1 MSELNDQT
9 RPSARHR
16 DEHNAPLTKSQ
27 SVLKNAARQGKSGHR
42 MSVVAGVVAAALGV
56 ASLGTAANAALT
68 LPEASRVAGTQASA
82 QVNTNKSAEI
92 SASLNAAAEKG
103 AADRAAA
110 DAAAKAAADA
120 AAKAAADKA
129 AAEKAAADQ
138 AAAAQAAAE
147 KAAADQAAA
156 QAAAEKAAADA
167 AAKQAADAAAAA
179 AAAEAAAAAAAP
191 KAVDD
196 PAAAKAYALS
206 ILGNYGWGPGEM
218 TALNTLW
225 EKESNW
231 RTTAM
236 NASSGA
242 YGIVQSLPASK
253 MATVGPD
260 WETNYQTQI
269 KWGLNYIKERYGSPS
284 AALGFHLANNWY

>member
-1 MSELNDQT
+1 MSEFNDQT

-16 DEHNAPLTKSQ
+16 DEDNAPQNKSQ
-27 SVLKNAARQGKSGHR
+27 AVLKNAARQGKSGHR

-68 LPEASRVAGTQASA
+68 LPEASRVAGTQAAA
-82 QVNTNKSAEI
+82 QVSNNKSAEI
-92 SASLNAAAEKG
+92 SASLDAAATKG
-103 AADRAAA
+103 AADR
-110 DAAAKAAADA
+110 
-120 AAKAAADKA
+120 AAADKA
-129 AAEKAAADQ
+129 AAEKAAAD
-138 AAAAQAAAE
+138 
-147 KAAADQAAA
+147 KAVAD

-196 PAAAKAYALS
+196 PAAAKAYAAS
-206 ILGNYGWGPGEM
+206 ILGSYGWSAAEM

-231 RTTAM
+231 RTTAT

-242 YGIVQSLPASK
+242 YGIVQSLPAGK
-253 MATVGPD
+253 MASAGAD
-260 WETNYQTQI
+260 WQTNYQTQI

-284 AALGFHLANNWY
+284 AALAFHLANNWY

>member
-16 DEHNAPLTKSQ
+16 DQNDTQLTKSQ
-27 SVLKNAARQGKSGHR
+27 TVLKKAAREGKSGKR
-42 MSVVAGVVAAALGV
+42 MPVVAGVIAAALGV
-56 ASLGTAANAALT
+56 ASLGTAANAALN
-68 LPEASRVAGTQASA
+68 LPEASRVAETQTAVEASNA
-82 QVNTNKSAEI
+82 KAAEE
-92 SASLNAAAEKG
+92 AAAAKKAADEKAAAANAAA
-103 AADRAAA
+103 D
-110 DAAAKAAADA
+110 
-120 AAKAAADKA
+120 KAAADKA
-129 AAEKAAADQ
+129 AADKAAADKAAADQ

-156 QAAAEKAAADA
+156 EKAAADA
-167 AAKQAADAAAAA
+167 AAKQAADAAAA

-196 PAAAKAYALS
+196 PAAAKAYAAS
-206 ILGNYGWGPGEM
+206 ILGSYGWSASEM

-225 EKESNW
+225 EKESGW
-231 RTTAM
+231 RTTAT

-242 YGIVQSLPASK
+242 YGIVQSLPAGK
-253 MATVGPD
+253 MASVGAD
-260 WETNYQTQI
+260 WQTNYQTQI

-284 AALGFHLANNWY
+284 AALAFHLANNWY

>member
-16 DEHNAPLTKSQ
+16 DQNDSPLKKSQ
-27 SVLKNAARQGKSGHR
+27 TLLKKAAREGKSGNR
-42 MSVVAGVVAAALGV
+42 MPVVAGVIAAALGV
-56 ASLGTAANAALT
+56 ASLGTAANAALN
-68 LPEASRVAGTQASA
+68 LPEASRVAETR
-82 QVNTNKSAEI
+82 T
-92 SASLNAAAEKG
+92 AAEASNAK
-103 AADRAAA
+103 AAEAA
-110 DAAAKAAADA
+110 AAAKKAADEKAA

-129 AAEKAAADQ
+129 AADKAAADKAAADKAAADQ

-156 QAAAEKAAADA
+156 EKAAADA
-167 AAKQAADAAAAA
+167 AAKQAADAAAA

-196 PAAAKAYALS
+196 PAAAKAYAAS
-206 ILGNYGWGPGEM
+206 ILGSYGWSASEM

-225 EKESNW
+225 EKESGW
-231 RTTAM
+231 RTTAT

-242 YGIVQSLPASK
+242 YGIVQSLPAGK
-253 MATVGPD
+253 MASAGAD
-260 WETNYQTQI
+260 WQTNYQTQI

-284 AALGFHLANNWY
+284 AALAFHLANNWY

>member
-16 DEHNAPLTKSQ
+16 DDINAPHGKSQ
-27 SVLKNAARQGKSGHR
+27 NVLKNAARQGKSGHR

-68 LPEASRVAGTQASA
+68 LPEASRVAGTQAAA
-82 QVNTNKSAEI
+82 QVSPNKSAEI

-103 AADRAAA
+103 AADRATA
-110 DAAAKAAADA
+110 DAAAKAAAE
-120 AAKAAADKA
+120 KA

-147 KAAADQAAA
+147 KAAAD

-196 PAAAKAYALS
+196 PAAAKAYAAS
-206 ILGNYGWGPGEM
+206 ILGNYGWSAAEM

-231 RTTAM
+231 RTTAT

-242 YGIVQSLPASK
+242 YGIVQSLPAGK
-253 MATVGPD
+253 MASAGAD
-260 WETNYQTQI
+260 WQTNYQTQI

>member
-1 MSELNDQT
+1 MSEFNDQT

-27 SVLKNAARQGKSGHR
+27 AVLKNAARQGKSGHR

-68 LPEASRVAGTQASA
+68 LPEVSRVAETQANA
-82 QVNTNKSAEI
+82 QVSNNKTAEI
-92 SASLNAAAEKG
+92 SASLDAAAAKG
-103 AADRAAA
+103 AADRAAV
-110 DAAAKAAADA
+110 DKAAAE
-120 AAKAAADKA
+120 KA

-138 AAAAQAAAE
+138 AAAEKAAAE
-147 KAAADQAAA
+147 KAAAD

-196 PAAAKAYALS
+196 PAAAKAYAAS
-206 ILGNYGWGPGEM
+206 ILGNYGWSASEM

-231 RTTAM
+231 KTTAT

-242 YGIVQSLPASK
+242 YGIVQSLPATK
-253 MATVGPD
+253 MATAGAD
-260 WETNYQTQI
+260 WQTNYQTQI

>member
-1 MSELNDQT
+1 MSEFNDQT

-27 SVLKNAARQGKSGHR
+27 AVLKNAARQGKSGHR

-68 LPEASRVAGTQASA
+68 LPEVSRVAETQANA
-82 QVNTNKSAEI
+82 QVSNNKTAEI
-92 SASLNAAAEKG
+92 SASLDAAAAKG
-103 AADRAAA
+103 AADRAAV
-110 DAAAKAAADA
+110 DKAAAE
-120 AAKAAADKA
+120 KA

-138 AAAAQAAAE
+138 AAAEKAAAE
-147 KAAADQAAA
+147 KAAAD

-196 PAAAKAYALS
+196 PAAAKAYAAS
-206 ILGNYGWGPGEM
+206 ILGNYGWSASEM

-231 RTTAM
+231 RTTAT

-253 MATVGPD
+253 MATAGAD
-260 WETNYQTQI
+260 WQTNYQTQI

>member
-1 MSELNDQT
+1 MSEFNDQS

-27 SVLKNAARQGKSGHR
+27 AVLKNAARQGKSGHR

-68 LPEASRVAGTQASA
+68 LPEASRVAGTQAAA
-82 QVNTNKSAEI
+82 QVSTNKSAEI
-92 SASLNAAAEKG
+92 AASLDAAAAKG
-103 AADRAAA
+103 ATDRAAA
-110 DAAAKAAADA
+110 DKAAAE
-120 AAKAAADKA
+120 KA

-206 ILGNYGWGPGEM
+206 ILGNYGWSAAEM

-231 RTTAM
+231 KTTAT

-242 YGIVQSLPASK
+242 YGIVQSLPAGK
-253 MATVGPD
+253 MASAGAD
-260 WETNYQTQI
+260 WQTNYQTQI

>member
-1 MSELNDQT
+1 MSEFNDQT

-27 SVLKNAARQGKSGHR
+27 TVLKNAARQGKSGHR

-56 ASLGTAANAALT
+56 ASLGTAANATLN
-68 LPEASRVAGTQASA
+68 LPEASRVAETQAAA
-82 QVNTNKSAEI
+82 QVSTNKTAEI
-92 SASLNAAAEKG
+92 SASLDAAAAKG
-103 AADRAAA
+103 AADRAAV
-110 DAAAKAAADA
+110 
-120 AAKAAADKA
+120 DKA
-129 AAEKAAADQ
+129 AAEKAAAEK
-138 AAAAQAAAE
+138 AAADLAAAEKAAAE
-147 KAAADQAAA
+147 KAAAD

-167 AAKQAADAAAAA
+167 AAKQAAA

-196 PAAAKAYALS
+196 PAAAKAYAAS
-206 ILGNYGWGPGEM
+206 ILGNYGWSASEM

-231 RTTAM
+231 KTTAT

-242 YGIVQSLPASK
+242 YGIVQSLPATK
-253 MATVGPD
+253 MATAGAD
-260 WETNYQTQI
+260 WQTNYQTQI

>member
-1 MSELNDQT
+1 MSEFNDQT

-27 SVLKNAARQGKSGHR
+27 TVLKNAARQGKSGHR

-56 ASLGTAANAALT
+56 ASLGTAANATLN
-68 LPEASRVAGTQASA
+68 LPEASRVAETQAAA
-82 QVNTNKSAEI
+82 QVSTNKTAEI
-92 SASLNAAAEKG
+92 SASLDAAAAKG
-103 AADRAAA
+103 AADRAAV
-110 DAAAKAAADA
+110 DKAAAEKAAVEKAAADQA
-120 AAKAAADKA
+120 AAEKA
-129 AAEKAAADQ
+129 AAEKAAAD
-138 AAAAQAAAE
+138 
-147 KAAADQAAA
+147 

-179 AAAEAAAAAAAP
+179 AAEAAAAAP

-196 PAAAKAYALS
+196 PAAAKAYAAS
-206 ILGNYGWGPGEM
+206 ILGNYGWSASEM

-231 RTTAM
+231 RTTAT

-253 MATVGPD
+253 MATAGAD
-260 WETNYQTQI
+260 WQTNYQTQI

>member
-1 MSELNDQT
+1 MSEFKDQT
-9 RPSARHR
+9 RHSARHR
-16 DEHNAPLTKSQ
+16 DEHHAPLTKSQ
-27 SVLKNAARQGKSGHR
+27 TVLKNAARQGKSGHR

-56 ASLGTAANAALT
+56 ASLGQAASAFNAPEISQVSSTQANAQID
-68 LPEASRVAGTQASA
+68 SRA
-82 QVNTNKSAEI
+82 QE
-92 SASLNAAAEKG
+92 NAAAE
-103 AADRAAA
+103 AAA
-110 DAAAKAAADA
+110 QAEAAQQAAAEKATAA
-120 AAKAAADKA
+120 KA

-138 AAAAQAAAE
+138 AAAAKAAAE

-156 QAAAEKAAADA
+156 EKAAAEQAA
-167 AAKQAADAAAAA
+167 AAK
-179 AAAEAAAAAAAP
+179 AAEAAAAAAAAAP

-196 PAAAKAYALS
+196 PAAAKAYAAS
-206 ILGNYGWGPGEM
+206 ILANYGWGSGEM

-231 RTTAM
+231 KTTAL
-236 NASSGA
+236 NTSSGA

-253 MATVGPD
+253 MATAGAD

-284 AALGFHLANNWY
+284 AALAFHLANNWY

>member
-1 MSELNDQT
+1 MSEFNDQT

-27 SVLKNAARQGKSGHR
+27 AVLKNAARQGKSGHR

-68 LPEASRVAGTQASA
+68 LPEVSRVAETQANA
-82 QVNTNKSAEI
+82 QVSNNKTAEI
-92 SASLNAAAEKG
+92 SASLDAAAAKG
-103 AADRAAA
+103 AADRAAV
-110 DAAAKAAADA
+110 DKAAAE
-120 AAKAAADKA
+120 KA

-138 AAAAQAAAE
+138 AAAEKATAE
-147 KAAADQAAA
+147 KAAAD

-167 AAKQAADAAAAA
+167 AAKQAADAAAAAA

-196 PAAAKAYALS
+196 PAAAKAYAAS
-206 ILGNYGWGPGEM
+206 ILGNYGWSASEM

-231 RTTAM
+231 KTTAT

-242 YGIVQSLPASK
+242 YGIVQSLPATK
-253 MATVGPD
+253 MATAGAD
-260 WETNYQTQI
+260 WQTNYQTQI

>member
-110 DAAAKAAADA
+110 DAAAKAAAD
-120 AAKAAADKA
+120 KA
-129 AAEKAAADQ
+129 AAEKAAADR
-138 AAAAQAAAE
+138 AAAE
-147 KAAADQAAA
+147 KAAAEKAAA

-284 AALGFHLANNWY
+284 AALSFHLANNWY

>member
-1 MSELNDQT
+1 MSEFNDQT

-27 SVLKNAARQGKSGHR
+27 AVLKNAARRGKTGQR

-56 ASLGTAANAALT
+56 ASLGQAANAAFN
-68 LPEASRVAGTQASA
+68 LPETSRASETQATA
-82 QVNTNKSAEI
+82 QVSDKSAEF
-92 SASLNAAAEKG
+92 SASLDAAAKKG

-110 DAAAKAAADA
+110 DEEAAAQAAAEKAAAEKATADKVA
-120 AAKAAADKA
+120 AEKA

-138 AAAAQAAAE
+138 A
-147 KAAADQAAA
+147 AAA

-179 AAAEAAAAAAAP
+179 AAAAAATP

-196 PAAAKAYALS
+196 PAAAKAYAAS
-206 ILGNYGWGPGEM
+206 ILANYGWGPGEM
-218 TALNTLW
+218 TALNALW

-231 RTTAM
+231 RTTAT
-236 NASSGA
+236 NTSSGA

-253 MATVGPD
+253 MATAGDD
-260 WETNYQTQI
+260 WLTNYQTQI

-284 AALGFHLANNWY
+284 AALAFHLANNWY

>member
-1 MSELNDQT
+1 MSEFNDQT

-68 LPEASRVAGTQASA
+68 LPEASRVAGTQAAA
-82 QVNTNKSAEI
+82 QVSANKSAEI
-92 SASLNAAAEKG
+92 SASLDAAAAKG
-103 AADRAAA
+103 AADR
-110 DAAAKAAADA
+110 
-120 AAKAAADKA
+120 AAADKA
-129 AAEKAAADQ
+129 AAEKAAAD
-138 AAAAQAAAE
+138 
-147 KAAADQAAA
+147 KAAAD

-167 AAKQAADAAAAA
+167 AAKQAADAAAAQAAAEKAAADAAAKQAADA

-196 PAAAKAYALS
+196 PAAAKAYAAS
-206 ILGNYGWGPGEM
+206 ILGNYGWSAAEM

-231 RTTAM
+231 RTTAT

-242 YGIVQSLPASK
+242 YGIVQSLPAGK
-253 MATVGPD
+253 MASAGAD
-260 WETNYQTQI
+260 WQTNYQTQI

>member
-1 MSELNDQT
+1 MSEFNDQT

-27 SVLKNAARQGKSGHR
+27 AVLKNAARQGKSGHR

-68 LPEASRVAGTQASA
+68 LPEASRVAGTQAAA
-82 QVNTNKSAEI
+82 QVSTNKSAEI
-92 SASLNAAAEKG
+92 SASLDAAAAKG

-110 DAAAKAAADA
+110 DKAAAE
-120 AAKAAADKA
+120 KA

-147 KAAADQAAA
+147 KAAAD

-196 PAAAKAYALS
+196 PAAAKAYAAS
-206 ILGNYGWGPGEM
+206 ILGNYGWSAAEM

-231 RTTAM
+231 RTTAT

-242 YGIVQSLPASK
+242 YGIVQSLPAGK
-253 MATVGPD
+253 MASAGAD
-260 WETNYQTQI
+260 WQTNYQTQI

>member
-16 DEHNAPLTKSQ
+16 DEHNAPLNKSQ
-27 SVLKNAARQGKSGHR
+27 AILKNAARQGKSGHR

-56 ASLGTAANAALT
+56 ASLGTAANAALN
-68 LPEASRVAGTQASA
+68 LPEASRVADTQAAA
-82 QVNTNKSAEI
+82 QVSTNKSAEI
-92 SASLNAAAEKG
+92 SASMDAAAAKG

-110 DAAAKAAADA
+110 D
-120 AAKAAADKA
+120 KAAADKA
-129 AAEKAAADQ
+129 AADKLAADQ

-147 KAAADQAAA
+147 KAAAD

-196 PAAAKAYALS
+196 PAAAKAYAAS
-206 ILGNYGWGPGEM
+206 ILGSYGWSAGEM

-225 EKESNW
+225 EKESGW
-231 RTTAM
+231 RTTAT

-242 YGIVQSLPASK
+242 YGIVQSLPAGK
-253 MATVGPD
+253 MASAGAD
-260 WETNYQTQI
+260 WQTNYQTQI

-284 AALGFHLANNWY
+284 AALAFHLANNWY

>member
-1 MSELNDQT
+1 MSEFNDQT

-27 SVLKNAARQGKSGHR
+27 AVLKNAARQGKSGHR

-68 LPEASRVAGTQASA
+68 LPEVSRVAETQANA
-82 QVNTNKSAEI
+82 QVSNNKSAEI
-92 SASLNAAAEKG
+92 SASLDAAAAKG

-110 DAAAKAAADA
+110 DKVAAEKAAVEKAAADQA
-120 AAKAAADKA
+120 AAEKA
-129 AAEKAAADQ
+129 AAEKAAAD
-138 AAAAQAAAE
+138 
-147 KAAADQAAA
+147 

-196 PAAAKAYALS
+196 PAAAKAYAAS
-206 ILGNYGWGPGEM
+206 ILGNYGWSASEM

-231 RTTAM
+231 KTTAT

-253 MATVGPD
+253 MATAGAD
-260 WETNYQTQI
+260 WQTNYQTQI

>member
-1 MSELNDQT
+1 MSEFNDQS

-16 DEHNAPLTKSQ
+16 DDHNAPLTKSQ
-27 SVLKNAARQGKSGHR
+27 AVLKNAAREGKSGHR

-82 QVNTNKSAEI
+82 QASSNKPAEI
-92 SASLNAAAEKG
+92 SASLDAAAAKG
-103 AADRAAA
+103 AADR
-110 DAAAKAAADA
+110 
-120 AAKAAADKA
+120 AAADKA
-129 AAEKAAADQ
+129 AAEKAAADKAAADQ
-138 AAAAQAAAE
+138 AAAAQAAAD
-147 KAAADQAAA
+147 KVAADQAAA

-179 AAAEAAAAAAAP
+179 AAAQAAEAAAAAAAP

-196 PAAAKAYALS
+196 PAAAKAYAAS
-206 ILGNYGWGPGEM
+206 VLGSYGWSAAEM

-231 RTTAM
+231 KTTAT

-253 MATVGPD
+253 MASVGAD
-260 WETNYQTQI
+260 WQTNYQTQI

-284 AALGFHLANNWY
+284 AALAFHLANNWY

>member
-1 MSELNDQT
+1 MSEFNDQT

-27 SVLKNAARQGKSGHR
+27 TVLKNAARRGKTGQR

-56 ASLGTAANAALT
+56 ASLGQAANAAFN
-68 LPEASRVAGTQASA
+68 LPETSRASETQATA
-82 QVNTNKSAEI
+82 QASNKTAEI
-92 SASLNAAAEKG
+92 SASLDAAAKKG
-103 AADRAAA
+103 AADR
-110 DAAAKAAADA
+110 
-120 AAKAAADKA
+120 
-129 AAEKAAADQ
+129 AAADQ

-147 KAAADQAAA
+147 KAAAEKAAADQAAAA

-179 AAAEAAAAAAAP
+179 AAAAAATP

-196 PAAAKAYALS
+196 PAAAKAYAAS
-206 ILGNYGWGPGEM
+206 ILANYGWGPGEM

-231 RTTAM
+231 RTTAT
-236 NASSGA
+236 NTSSGA

-253 MATVGPD
+253 MATAGDD
-260 WETNYQTQI
+260 WLTNYQTQI

-284 AALGFHLANNWY
+284 AALAFHLANNWY

>member
-1 MSELNDQT
+1 MSEFNDQT
-9 RPSARHR
+9 RHSARHR

-27 SVLKNAARQGKSGHR
+27 AVLKNAARQGKSGHR

-68 LPEASRVAGTQASA
+68 LPEASRVAGTQAAA
-82 QVNTNKSAEI
+82 QVSTNKSAEI
-92 SASLNAAAEKG
+92 SASLDAAAAKG

-110 DAAAKAAADA
+110 DKAAAE
-120 AAKAAADKA
+120 KA

-156 QAAAEKAAADA
+156 AQAAADKAAADA
-167 AAKQAADAAAAA
+167 AAKQAADAAAA

-206 ILGNYGWGPGEM
+206 ILGDYGWSAAEM

-231 RTTAM
+231 KTTAT

-242 YGIVQSLPASK
+242 YGIVQSLPAGK
-253 MATVGPD
+253 MASAGAD
-260 WETNYQTQI
+260 WQTNYQTQI
-269 KWGLNYIKERYGSPS
+269 KWGLNYIDDRYGTPCS
-284 AALGFHLANNWY
+284 AWSHSRSHNWY

>member
-1 MSELNDQT
+1 MSEFNDQT

-68 LPEASRVAGTQASA
+68 LPEASRVAGTQAAA
-82 QVNTNKSAEI
+82 QVSANKSADI
-92 SASLNAAAEKG
+92 SASLDAAAAKG
-103 AADRAAA
+103 AADR
-110 DAAAKAAADA
+110 
-120 AAKAAADKA
+120 AAADKA
-129 AAEKAAADQ
+129 AAEKAAADK
-138 AAAAQAAAE
+138 AAADQAAAE
-147 KAAADQAAA
+147 KAAADAAAKQAADAAAA

-196 PAAAKAYALS
+196 PAAAKAYAAS
-206 ILGNYGWGPGEM
+206 ILGNYGWSAAEM

-231 RTTAM
+231 RTTAT

-242 YGIVQSLPASK
+242 YGIVQSLPAGK
-253 MATVGPD
+253 MASAGAD
-260 WETNYQTQI
+260 WQTNYQTQI

>member
-1 MSELNDQT
+1 MSEFNDQT

-68 LPEASRVAGTQASA
+68 LPEASRVAGTQSSA

-92 SASLNAAAEKG
+92 SASLDAAAEKG

-110 DAAAKAAADA
+110 D
-120 AAKAAADKA
+120 KAAADKA
-129 AAEKAAADQ
+129 AAEKAAAD
-138 AAAAQAAAE
+138 QAAAE

-231 RTTAM
+231 KTTAM

>member
-1 MSELNDQT
+1 MSEFNDQT

-16 DEHNAPLTKSQ
+16 DVHNESQ

-68 LPEASRVAGTQASA
+68 LPEASRVAGTQAA
-82 QVNTNKSAEI
+82 TQVNTNKSAEI

-103 AADRAAA
+103 AADRAAV
-110 DAAAKAAADA
+110 DKAAAE
-120 AAKAAADKA
+120 KA

-138 AAAAQAAAE
+138 AAAE
-147 KAAADQAAA
+147 KAAADAAAKQAADAAAA

-206 ILGNYGWGPGEM
+206 ILGNYGWSAAEM

>member
-1 MSELNDQT
+1 MSEFNDQT

-27 SVLKNAARQGKSGHR
+27 AVLKNAARQGKSGHR

-68 LPEASRVAGTQASA
+68 LPEASRVAGTQAAA
-82 QVNTNKSAEI
+82 QVSTNKSAEI
-92 SASLNAAAEKG
+92 SASLDAAAAKG

-110 DAAAKAAADA
+110 DKAAAE
-120 AAKAAADKA
+120 KA

-156 QAAAEKAAADA
+156 AQAAADKAAADA
-167 AAKQAADAAAAA
+167 AAKQAADAAAA

-206 ILGNYGWGPGEM
+206 ILGDYGWSAAEM

-231 RTTAM
+231 KTTAT

-242 YGIVQSLPASK
+242 YGIVQSLPAGK
-253 MATVGPD
+253 MASAGAD
-260 WETNYQTQI
+260 WQTNYQTQI

>member
-1 MSELNDQT
+1 MSEFNDQT

-68 LPEASRVAGTQASA
+68 LPEASRVAGTQAAA
-82 QVNTNKSAEI
+82 QVSANKSAEI
-92 SASLNAAAEKG
+92 SASLDAAAAKG
-103 AADRAAA
+103 AADR
-110 DAAAKAAADA
+110 
-120 AAKAAADKA
+120 AAADKA
-129 AAEKAAADQ
+129 AAEKAAADK
-138 AAAAQAAAE
+138 AAADQAAAE
-147 KAAADQAAA
+147 KAAADAAAKQAADAAAA

-179 AAAEAAAAAAAP
+179 AAAEAAAAAATP

-196 PAAAKAYALS
+196 PAAAKAYAAS
-206 ILGNYGWGPGEM
+206 ILGNYGWSAAEM

-231 RTTAM
+231 RTTAT

-242 YGIVQSLPASK
+242 YGIVQSLPAGK
-253 MATVGPD
+253 MASAGAD
-260 WETNYQTQI
+260 WQTNYQTQI

>member
-1 MSELNDQT
+1 MSEFNDQT
-9 RPSARHR
+9 RPSARRR
-16 DEHNAPLTKSQ
+16 DEHNAPHTKSQ

-68 LPEASRVAGTQASA
+68 LPEASRVAGTQSSA

-92 SASLNAAAEKG
+92 SASLDAAAEKG

-110 DAAAKAAADA
+110 D
-120 AAKAAADKA
+120 KAAADKA

-147 KAAADQAAA
+147 KAAADQASA

-231 RTTAM
+231 KTTAM

>member
-1 MSELNDQT
+1 MSEFNDQT

-68 LPEASRVAGTQASA
+68 LPEASRVAGTQSSA

-92 SASLNAAAEKG
+92 SASLDAAAEKG

-110 DAAAKAAADA
+110 DKAT
-120 AAKAAADKA
+120 ADKA

-231 RTTAM
+231 KTTAM

>member
-1 MSELNDQT
+1 MSEFNDPA

-16 DEHNAPLTKSQ
+16 DENNKSQ
-27 SVLKNAARQGKSGHR
+27 AVLKNAARQGKSSHR

-56 ASLGTAANAALT
+56 ASLGTAANAALN
-68 LPEASRVAGTQASA
+68 LPEATRVAGTQAAANVS
-82 QVNTNKSAEI
+82 TNKSAEI
-92 SASLNAAAEKG
+92 SASMDAAAAKG

-110 DAAAKAAADA
+110 EKAAAEKAAAD
-120 AAKAAADKA
+120 KAAADQAAAEKA

-138 AAAAQAAAE
+138 AAAAQAAA
-147 KAAADQAAA
+147 D
-156 QAAAEKAAADA
+156 KAAADA
-167 AAKQAADAAAAA
+167 AAKQAADAAAA

-196 PAAAKAYALS
+196 PAAAKAYAAS
-206 ILGNYGWGPGEM
+206 ILGSYGWGQGEM

-231 RTTAM
+231 KTTAT

-242 YGIVQSLPASK
+242 YGIVQSLPAGK
-253 MATVGPD
+253 MASAGAD
-260 WETNYQTQI
+260 WQTNYQTQI

-284 AALGFHLANNWY
+284 AALAFHLSHNWY